1 MGGMKALKPAASTTS
16 EIRLSPLDRIRQ
28 LETEIIRQVAAAHQ
42 DAERILADARQEAAQ
57 IKNRAKE
64 TGRQEGQTRYQ
75 EIVSK
80 ADGVARALTAQAQRR
95 SDELKQKGEQHMD
108 LAVRRVIEIILGQE
122 DEGSDEH

>member
-1 MGGMKALKPAASTTS
+1 MGGMKALKSAASTTN
-16 EIRLSPLDRIRQ
+16 ENLLSPLDQIRQ

-57 IKNRAKE
+57 IKNLAKE

-80 ADGVARALTAQAQRR
+80 ADRDARALVAQAQRR
-95 SDELKQKGEQHMD
+95 SDELSQKGERHME

-122 DEGSDEH
+122 DEGDDEH